1 MEEGYINLSD
11 SFETLL
17 RYLYGEQNFRYDTGL
32 KNCTEW
38 KLRLIKIINSIELS
52 IDRTI
57 EISDRNHK
65 AQLLSICRI
74 TKEEISEANNLNDLN
89 EKTILGLIKL
99 IFYLIGDRPDHFG
112 LQKVNK
118 PDHWKLNS
126 HRQIMYYQNNEQKVR
141 LIIDQAPQIDEWND
155 GVYNRNILIV
165 KLNREL
171 KGDHAK
177 FLDWYKD
184 EYPDKYYEFY

>member
-1 MEEGYINLSD
+1 MDKEFINLSD

-17 RYLYGEQNFRYDTGL
+17 RYLYGGHNFRYDSGL
-32 KNCTEW
+32 KTCAEW
-38 KLRLIKIINSIELS
+38 KHRMIKIIDSIEFS
-52 IDRTI
+52 IDKTI
-57 EISDRNHK
+57 EISDRKHK
-65 AQLLSICRI
+65 AQLLSICKN
-74 TKEEISEANNLNDLN
+74 TKEEISKVSNLNGLN

-99 IFYLIGDRPDHFG
+99 IFYLLGDRPDHFD

-118 PDHWKLNS
+118 SDHWRLNS

-155 GVYNRNILIV
+155 GVYNRNILIA
-165 KLNREL
+165 KLHREL
-171 KGDHAK
+171 SGDHAK